1 VLNQLSIIEKKQAK
15 LKHLNEKFILKILF
29 SKCTLLGR
37 ARAKH
42 AQTKKKRI
50 CLVEPT

>member
-15 LKHLNEKFILKILF
+15 LKHLHGKFTLKIPF

-37 ARAKH
+37 ASLARARAKH
-42 AQTKKKRI
+42 A
-50 CLVEPT
+50 

>member
-1 VLNQLSIIEKKQAK
+1 VLNQLSIIGKKQAK
-15 LKHLNEKFILKILF
+15 LKHLNEKFILKIPF

-37 ARAKH
+37 AKH
-42 AQTKKKRI
+42 AQTTKKRI